1 MIRLLSRSHGFSLP
15 AADSIRVRRLG
26 FLSDL
31 FQPIAALL
39 FAGRIFPLHWPSF
52 KRNSLLYADWHI
64 FWLLNSHQCQPA
76 MSYWSF
82 VGLRGYQNV
91 AEDLDE
97 IWNGF
102 GTNHDGTFLFFSH
115 DCIGCSLLNASFF
128 LLLTAYLLNAL
139 NVLHLVVGSG
149 IRRHQ
154 SSISHCRW
162 SLLFCHFKLQGGLF
176 WWHFIFTWLG
186 TSQDRQLLGYISGT
200 AFAASL
206 TALLDGEIFEL
217 GHEKQRRY
225 R

>member
-1 MIRLLSRSHGFSLP
+1 MRYEM
-15 AADSIRVRRLG
+15 
-26 FLSDL
+26 DL
-31 FQPIAALL
+31 EQTTTERF
-39 FAGRIFPLHWPSF
+39 
-52 KRNSLLYADWHI
+52 
-64 FWLLNSHQCQPA
+64 
-76 MSYWSF
+76 
-82 VGLRGYQNV
+82 
-91 AEDLDE
+91 
-97 IWNGF
+97 
-102 GTNHDGTFLFFSH
+102 FFSH

-162 SLLFCHFKLQGGLF
+162 SLLFYHFKLQGGLF
-176 WWHFIFTWLG
+176 WCHFIFAWLG
-186 TSQDRQLLGYISGT
+186 TSQDIQLLGYISGT

-217 GHEKQRRY
+217 EHEKQRRY